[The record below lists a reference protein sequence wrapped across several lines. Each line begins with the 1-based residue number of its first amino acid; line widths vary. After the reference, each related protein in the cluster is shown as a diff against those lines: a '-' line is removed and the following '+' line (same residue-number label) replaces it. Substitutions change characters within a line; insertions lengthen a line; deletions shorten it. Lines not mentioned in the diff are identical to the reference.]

1 MTIGWNILGIL
12 AWLVIVLYLVFIIQ
26 NIRKRHIMMI
36 VKDRKRFK
44 WSTTLLDAL
53 EVIIFLGAV
62 ISMSF
67 LTFFSHPDLQN
78 KSLIDSKVEY
88 ESLILSTGKKGSYYV
103 TATSSNNTAPRQS
116 YRWYSNG
123 TKMTVNSNYASISDG
138 ANPLSVAASAIPYSE
153 KELKKA
159 DSHYQNAYVAVY
171 TATYKR
177 TWYNGLGLH
186 AGRTATQYYLI
197 RVPDQTFVRQVKK

>member
-36 VKDRKRFK
+36 VRDRKRFK

-88 ESLILSTGKKGSYYV
+88 ESLILSTDKKGSYYV

-123 TKMTVNSNYASISDG
+123 TKMIVNSNYASISDG
-138 ANPLSVAASAIPYSE
+138 TNPLSVAASAIPYSE

-177 TWYNGLGLH
+177 NWYNGLGLH